1 MTNPSH
7 YRLQLVVFALVSASF
22 ANIYITQPVL
32 PVIQHEFSADTLTVS
47 FTISAVLLGIAL
59 ANLPFGALSDHYPMK
74 PILLISALSIA
85 AAGMLCAYT
94 DDLWVLIGARFVQG
108 IFIPGLTTCL
118 AAYLARTLPLERLN
132 VVMGSYV
139 SATVLGGLISR
150 LLGGWIHPP
159 FHWRYAFV
167 SAAVFIMIATFVALR
182 YLPASAAKT
191 QASHSHT
198 SFLSLVKRRDLLLM
212 FICGAASFAVFSPIF
227 NYLPYRLGAE
237 PFNLST
243 EITTLIYFT
252 YVMGIMIGPA
262 SGRISNRFGN
272 GNTLIAGSLLLA
284 ISVSLLLLPSLVAVV
299 ISLLGICTGFFTV
312 HAAAVGGLNKKL
324 SHGHGRAN
332 ALYVL
337 FYYLGGW
344 ISISWSGLLYQS
356 WGWNAVV
363 YSALLTATIPFAIG
377 MLERSGR
384 LSGR

>member
-1 MTNPSH
+1 MAHLSY

-32 PVIQHEFSADTLTVS
+32 PVLEGEFAADTLTTS

-59 ANLPFGALSDHYPMK
+59 ANLPFGALSDHYPIK
-74 PILLISALSIA
+74 PILLISALAIA
-85 AAGMLCAYT
+85 VAGLVCAYT
-94 DDLWVLIGARFVQG
+94 DQLWVLIGARFIQG

-118 AAYLARTLPLERLN
+118 AAYLARTLPLDRLN

-139 SATVLGGLISR
+139 SATVLGGMISR

-167 SAAVFIMIATFVALR
+167 SAAVFIVLALFVALK
-182 YLPASAAKT
+182 YLPTSAS
-191 QASHSHT
+191 QAQPHHSHT
-198 SFLSLVKRRDLLLM
+198 SFLSLIKQRELFLM
-212 FICGAASFAVFSPIF
+212 FLCGAASFAIFSPVF
-227 NYLPYRLGAE
+227 NYLPYRLGGE

-252 YVMGIMIGPA
+252 YVVGIMIGPA

-272 GNTLIAGSLLLA
+272 GNTLIGGSVILALSLL
-284 ISVSLLLLPSLVAVV
+284 LLLLPSLVAVV
-299 ISLLGICTGFFTV
+299 ISLLGICAGFFTI

-356 WGWNAVV
+356 SGWNAVI
-363 YSALLTATIPFAIG
+363 YSALLTACIPFMIG
-377 MLERSGR
+377 LMERSAHDQA
-384 LSGR
+384 